1 MVMLWD
7 IVVRAVL
14 KLKRDVITDAYTF
27 NPLETDTDTNTDTDR
42 KRHASWVMGH
52 ASCVIGTALRLGR
65 AFMMHTIYQ
74 ERGSMHILVKP

>member
-42 KRHASWVMGH
+42 
-52 ASCVIGTALRLGR
+52 
-65 AFMMHTIYQ
+65 
-74 ERGSMHILVKP
+74 

>member
-52 ASCVIGTALRLGR
+52 ASWVMGTTFRLGL
-65 AFMMHTIYQ
+65 AFRLHSIYQ
-74 ERGSMHILVKP
+74 DIGSLCILVKP